1 MLSGRSA
8 VRSGRLAATAV
19 VGVFL
24 ASVPAAAMG
33 AASAA
38 AATTAPAAGHPAAK
52 HPAAKHPATKH
63 PATKRSVPVVAGPA
77 GLPLHVRKSA
87 GIRVSAVSIL
97 DQIGVPAAWRVTR
110 GSGVLVAV
118 LDTGIA
124 PGAPDLARIVTV
136 GPDFIAGTEPK
147 HYRPPHS
154 HGTYIASLI
163 AAHGSG
169 KKDTGGVIG
178 VAPAARILSLR
189 VIPDDGEPSRAAI
202 PGSALTDAIYYAV
215 GHRAGVIVLPLG
227 TGRWNNAQHAAVA
240 YAISH
245 GVVVVAPVGD
255 AGTAR
260 AASATYEYPA
270 AFPGVIAVAAVTP
283 ASARA
288 PFSSPNQSVVVAAP
302 GEGISGAGPGGEYL
316 QGDGTPQAAALTAG
330 VAALIRAR
338 YPALSPALVEQALVA
353 SARHRPPNGYDTAT
367 GFGEVDAAAAL
378 AAAAKLADT
387 TPAPVQSP
395 GQRFSA
401 GATALRAAAL
411 PANRP
416 SASTWEAVL
425 GVCALVFLVVAGL
438 GGLLGLRL
446 LRERR

>member
-8 VRSGRLAATAV
+8 VRSGRLAVAAV
-19 VGVFL
+19 VGMFL

-38 AATTAPAAGHPAAK
+38 TTASASGHPAAGHPTTR
-52 HPAAKHPATKH
+52 HPAARRPA
-63 PATKRSVPVVAGPA
+63 PVVAGPA
-77 GLPLHVRKSA
+77 GLPLHVRKGA
-87 GIRVSAVSIL
+87 GIRISAYSVLSQMGVSA
-97 DQIGVPAAWRVTR
+97 AWSVTK
-110 GSGVLVAV
+110 GAGVLVAV

-124 PGAPDLARIVTV
+124 AGAPDLARTVTA

-169 KKDTGGVIG
+169 KKGTLGAIG
-178 VAPAARILSLR
+178 VAPVARILSLQ

-202 PGSALTDAIYYAV
+202 PGSALTNAIRYAV
-215 GHRAGVIVLPLG
+215 AHRAGVIVLPLG
-227 TGRWNNAQHAAVA
+227 TRRPDNAQHAAIA

-245 GVVVVAPVGD
+245 GVVVIAPAGD

-260 AASATYEYPA
+260 AASAPQEYPA
-270 AFPGVIAVAAVTP
+270 AYPGVIAVAAVTP
-283 ASARA
+283 AGIRA

-302 GEGISGAGPGGEYL
+302 GEGVSGAGPGGEYL
-316 QGDGTPQAAALTAG
+316 QGDGTPQAAALVAG
-330 VAALIRAR
+330 VAALIKAR
-338 YPALSPALVEQALVA
+338 YPALSPALVEQALAV
-353 SARHRPPNGYDTAT
+353 SAQHRPPDGYGTAT

-387 TPAPVQSP
+387 APAPVQSP

-401 GATALRAAAL
+401 AAAAL
-411 PANRP
+411 PADRP
-416 SASTWEAVL
+416 SASAWEVLL
-425 GVCALVFLVVAGL
+425 GVCALVFLITVGL

-446 LRERR
+446 LRGRVRGS